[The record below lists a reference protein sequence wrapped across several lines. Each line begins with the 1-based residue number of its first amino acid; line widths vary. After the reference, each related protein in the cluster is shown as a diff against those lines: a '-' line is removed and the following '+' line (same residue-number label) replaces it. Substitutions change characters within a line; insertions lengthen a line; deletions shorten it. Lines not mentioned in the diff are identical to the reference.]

1 MKPHRKH
8 EEVIVIIIL
17 AFVLSHLEQNH
28 FIIVIASSGM
38 KSTINLN
45 NFRHWSDFKSRAEV
59 SDYIT
64 SIRFSFF
71 LTDSEN
77 MLFFYTQKRLQIT
90 CSYFLT
96 YEKRLTIL

>member
-17 AFVLSHLEQNH
+17 AFVLSHLEQYH

-38 KSTINLN
+38 KSTINSN

-64 SIRFSFF
+64 SLRFSSF

-77 MLFFYTQKRLQIT
+77 MSLVV
-90 CSYFLT
+90 FL
-96 YEKRLTIL
+96 LTGTKEATNHM

>member
-17 AFVLSHLEQNH
+17 AFVWSHLERYH
-28 FIIVIASSGM
+28 FVIVIASSGM
-38 KSTINLN
+38 KSTIFSN
-45 NFRHWSDFKSRAEV
+45 NFRHWSDFKGRAEV

-64 SIRFSFF
+64 SLRFSSF

-77 MLFFYTQKRLQIT
+77 MSLVV
-90 CSYFLT
+90 FL
-96 YEKRLTIL
+96 LTGTKEATNHM